1 MAFLKGNLLFDRTRA
16 RVRRKPSSRRSG
28 INPGANLDNGRE
40 ELAFP
45 APGKPDSSSN
55 GESDF
60 TGHISPASSER
71 VVPFRPTTRKSGGE
85 RSRPAMQIKVARNGK
100 TSRKPSYASAGPLF
114 RALRRTQSVDLRLS
128 VATVSQCGDPLPGGF
143 ERTKRRRIRSVSQPG

>member
-1 MAFLKGNLLFDRTRA
+1 MGFLKGNLLFDRTRA

-71 VVPFRPTTRKSGGE
+71 VVPFRVQRPGSQAVSGPVPRCKSKWRETGKPAA
-85 RSRPAMQIKVARNGK
+85 SRVTPQAVRCF
-100 TSRKPSYASAGPLF
+100 GP
-114 RALRRTQSVDLRLS
+114 
-128 VATVSQCGDPLPGGF
+128 
-143 ERTKRRRIRSVSQPG
+143 